1 MNAVEFVKKH
11 GIESV
16 KEAVNSTTEE
26 ETAAFEST
34 DLDPIVS
41 KKGTTIGFNV
51 KVHQIKYEDVKQ
63 IVDAWELV
71 DRFGGLFSAK
81 VSLNKEGYTGG
92 IECGDDLIDDDQLKK
107 AINLVEQCL

>member
-11 GIESV
+11 GIEAV

-63 IVDAWELV
+63 IVDAFELV
-71 DRFGGLFSAK
+71 ESYGGVGEASCYVFEETGEDCYYNK
-81 VSLNKEGYTGG
+81 SLE
-92 IECGDDLIDDDQLKK
+92 E
-107 AINLVEQCL
+107 AISLVEQCQ